1 MNINDMAAL
10 YGKLP
15 QSAAFLKLVAD
26 KKIGNIS
33 AQGLV
38 ASAAPV
44 FFASL
49 FERLNRTV
57 LFVLNDADEA
67 GYFYN
72 DMAQML
78 GQQKVLFFPSSY
90 KRAVKYG
97 QRDAANEILRTEVL
111 ARLSSGDNAYIVTC
125 PEALSELV
133 ARRKVVDER
142 MITLSVGQEVGIT
155 NIVHSLRDFGF
166 TEVDYVYEPGQF
178 AVRGSIIDVYS
189 YSCEYPYRIDFF
201 GDEIDTIRTFDVQDQ
216 LSKEQKQKIEIVP
229 ELSKVDTEKIPFT
242 EYMPKDALLVVKD
255 LLYIRDTIERIWNEG
270 FSQQAYTDRL
280 AAATEME
287 QLEIMREMNKQLSLL
302 SASAFVESVVGLK
315 RVTLSTSVDDTKDVQ
330 AKIVFNTSPQP
341 LFHKNFEMLRQTF
354 TQYTEVGFKIF
365 ILADSKKQQQ
375 RLRDIFDDMGG
386 DIERSSHNQQRSS
399 IDFEPVDS
407 TLHEG
412 FVDNTLRICFFTDHQ
427 IFDRFHKY
435 SLKSDS
441 ARAGKMALTMK
452 ELQEMEPGDFIVH
465 VDLGVGKFGGLV
477 RVP

>member
-26 KKIGNIS
+26 KNIGNIS

-166 TEVDYVYEPGQF
+166 AEVDYVYEPGQF
-178 AVRGSIIDVYS
+178 CIGCS
-189 YSCEYPYRIDFF
+189 
-201 GDEIDTIRTFDVQDQ
+201 GLQ
-216 LSKEQKQKIEIVP
+216 LNHS
-229 ELSKVDTEKIPFT
+229 
-242 EYMPKDALLVVKD
+242 
-255 LLYIRDTIERIWNEG
+255 
-270 FSQQAYTDRL
+270 
-280 AAATEME
+280 
-287 QLEIMREMNKQLSLL
+287 
-302 SASAFVESVVGLK
+302 
-315 RVTLSTSVDDTKDVQ
+315 
-330 AKIVFNTSPQP
+330 
-341 LFHKNFEMLRQTF
+341 
-354 TQYTEVGFKIF
+354 
-365 ILADSKKQQQ
+365 
-375 RLRDIFDDMGG
+375 
-386 DIERSSHNQQRSS
+386 
-399 IDFEPVDS
+399 FEPSSEHLAIACS
-407 TLHEG
+407 TNERG
-412 FVDNTLRICFFTDHQ
+412 I
-427 IFDRFHKY
+427 
-435 SLKSDS
+435 
-441 ARAGKMALTMK
+441 RATSSSRTPPSVM
-452 ELQEMEPGDFIVH
+452 P
-465 VDLGVGKFGGLV
+465 
-477 RVP
+477 